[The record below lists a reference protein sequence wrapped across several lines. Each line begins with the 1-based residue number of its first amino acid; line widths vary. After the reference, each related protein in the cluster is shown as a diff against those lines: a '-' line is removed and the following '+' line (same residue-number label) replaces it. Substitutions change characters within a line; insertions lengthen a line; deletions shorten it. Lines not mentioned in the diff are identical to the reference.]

1 MLFLNFE
8 RAPIRCD
15 WQSVSKNRQNQAI
28 TSAKMQA
35 MKVEKFLTFFC
46 APVNAEEFNH
56 SHLLEFY
63 VVYILLSVMEIQFER
78 AWKSRFTVFTKKNPL

>member
-35 MKVEKFLTFFC
+35 MKVEKFLTFF
-46 APVNAEEFNH
+46 
-56 SHLLEFY
+56 
-63 VVYILLSVMEIQFER
+63 
-78 AWKSRFTVFTKKNPL
+78 